1 MTVLLARQRFSSK
14 KAQTCLRL
22 TIVKSPICSRR
33 TVWESDSPE
42 VVATLLDATP
52 EGAYRVSAALGL
64 PEQLE
69 ECWTLALPEKR
80 NTSELPSCS
89 RLCLF
94 SSRFLDRPCGKSARP
109 V

>member
-1 MTVLLARQRFSSK
+1 MTVLARQRFSQK

-22 TIVKSPICSRR
+22 TIVKSPICSCR

-42 VVATLLDATP
+42 VLATLLDATP
-52 EGAYRVSAALGL
+52 ESAYRVSAALGL

-69 ECWTLALPEKR
+69 GCRTLALPEKR
-80 NTSELPSCS
+80 NTSESPSCS
-89 RLCLF
+89 RLYFL
-94 SSRFLDRPCGKSARP
+94 SSRFLDRPCGKSARQ